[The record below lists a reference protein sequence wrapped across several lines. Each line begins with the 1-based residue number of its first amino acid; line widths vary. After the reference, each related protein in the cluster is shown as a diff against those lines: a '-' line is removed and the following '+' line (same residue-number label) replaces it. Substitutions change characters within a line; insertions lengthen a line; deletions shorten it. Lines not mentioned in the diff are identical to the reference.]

1 MSLTVTDILKFRE
14 TENDPWQRLLLQAN
28 INFNLIYP
36 VGSIYMSTVNVNPAT
51 LFGGTWEQ
59 LEDRFLLGAGSDYVA
74 GDTGGEAEHTLTV
87 SEMPSH
93 QHGLTQSAANYAG
106 QAGTGTSS
114 FGSVQLNAVWASSY
128 LTDAA
133 GNSQAHNNMPPY
145 IVVYMWKRLTLS
157 PSLTPLPMN
166 VLGDVASEDIVPVS
180 KGGTGADNAAD
191 ARANLGIN
199 EVDQTPGNSFVLG
212 FNGIVLYHDT
222 LHYRAFVPFPFVA
235 KNTDYSVA
243 SSVVQTNIGPVTP
256 NIVAKY
262 NEGIAIEIDGAYYYY
277 ACGIYGS
284 FTITFA

>member
-14 TENDPWQRLLLQAN
+14 SESDPWQRLLLQAN

-59 LEDRFLLGAGSDYVA
+59 LEDTFLLAAGANHAAGS
-74 GDTGGEAEHTLTV
+74 TGGEETHVLTV
-87 SEMPSH
+87 NEMPGH
-93 QHGLTQSAANYAG
+93 THGLTHSAANSAG
-106 QAGTGTSS
+106 AAGTGTSS
-114 FGSVQLNAVWASSY
+114 FGSVQLNVVWASGY
-128 LTDAA
+128 QTDAT
-133 GNSQAHNNMPPY
+133 GGGQAHNNMPPY

-157 PSLTPLPMN
+157 PSLTPIPMN
-166 VLGDVASEDIVPVS
+166 VLGDVASEDIVPIS
-180 KGGTGADNAAD
+180 KGGTGATTVAD

-199 EVDQTPGNSFVLG
+199 EVDQTPGNSFILG

-222 LHYRAFVPFPFVA
+222 LRYRAFVPFPFVT

-262 NEGIAIEIDGAYYYY
+262 NEGITIEIDGAYYYY